1 MFSLI
6 DEFLDDREIRTKALS
21 KNNFKYVN
29 FNGEVMYFQN
39 FKDIIT
45 FSPDEVVLKLFSG
58 EVSIIGTNLKIREIS
73 QRYIALSGKIKSVE
87 VTNV

>member
-73 QRYIALSGKIKSVE
+73 QKYIALSGKIKSVE

>member
-6 DEFLDDREIRTKALS
+6 DEFLDDREVRTKALS